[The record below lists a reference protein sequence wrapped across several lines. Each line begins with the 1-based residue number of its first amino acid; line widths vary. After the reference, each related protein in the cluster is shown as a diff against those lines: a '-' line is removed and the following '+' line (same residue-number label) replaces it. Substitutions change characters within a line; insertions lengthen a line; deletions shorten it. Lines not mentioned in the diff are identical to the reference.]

1 MGVVVVI
8 KSYLVPIH
16 LLSEAAEQAVA
27 DAHKK
32 QVLPNTH
39 IRNSCC
45 PNWMH
50 TA

>member
-16 LLSEAAEQAVA
+16 LLAEAAEQAAA

-32 QVLPNTH
+32 QVLPNTPTG
-39 IRNSCC
+39 NSCC
-45 PNWMH
+45 PNRMH